1 MVKRVVQFLTSLKL
15 TVACL
20 AISLVLVFIG
30 TLAQVDEGLY
40 TAQERYFKSFLIY
53 LEPAGAQWRLPI
65 FPGGYLV
72 GTVLLVNLLAA
83 HSKRFQFS
91 KKKFGIFLIHAG
103 LILLLIGQLFTDLL
117 SRESALELEEGESK
131 SYSRDFRK
139 NELVFTDKSGADSNT
154 VISIPE
160 SRLKADATISDPN
173 LPFTVKVHNY
183 WYNSDIVAEET
194 DGAIP
199 TKADQGQAGDFFVVP
214 MDPVTEMDR
223 RNLPS
228 AVIEILDGDQTVGTW
243 LTSAILKPQTVSV
256 DGKDYELSLRF
267 RRYYEPFSLTLLKA
281 SHDNYMGTDL
291 PKNFSS
297 RVRIQNEETGEDRE
311 VLVYMN
317 NPLRYGGLT
326 FYQYQ
331 MMADEAQM
339 RPGMIPTSTLQVV
352 RNPTWLTPYLACIMV
367 GAGLMVQF
375 LMHLMGFLGKHR
387 AKGNLAN
394 SSGKPGKGTPKKAGS
409 KPSKT
414 TESNPVAQ
422 S

>member
-1 MVKRVVQFLTSLKL
+1 MVNRFVQFLTSLKL

-40 TAQERYFKSFLIY
+40 AAQERYFKSFLIY
-53 LEPAGAQWRLPI
+53 FEPAGAQWRLPV

-83 HSKRFQFS
+83 HGKRFRLT

-139 NELVFTDKSGADSNT
+139 NELVFTDKSGTDSNT

-160 SRLKADATISDPN
+160 SRLKNDATISDAN
-173 LPFTVKVHNY
+173 LPFTIKVHNY
-183 WYNSDIVAEET
+183 WSNSDIVSEKTE
-194 DGAIP
+194 GAIP
-199 TKADQGQAGDFFVVP
+199 TKADRGPAGDFFVIP

-228 AVIEILDGDQTVGTW
+228 AVVEILDGDQSLGTW
-243 LTSAILKPQTVSV
+243 LASAILKPQTVSV
-256 DGKDYELSLRF
+256 KGKDYELSLRF
-267 RRYYEPFSLTLLKA
+267 KRYYEPFSLTLLKA

-311 VLVYMN
+311 VLIYMN
-317 NPLRYGGLT
+317 HPLRYGGLT

-367 GAGLMVQF
+367 GAGLTIQF
-375 LMHLMGFLGKHR
+375 LMHLVGFLGKHR
-387 AKGNLAN
+387 AKAKSAG
-394 SSGKPGKGTPKKAGS
+394 SDDKPGKGRTKKAGA

-414 TESNPVAQ
+414 PESTPVTQ